1 MFRGLFSWS
10 VDFYQNEGTD
20 GKLLIFLPDKFD
32 LFFFNNNNYKPKT
45 TKNMSKNKTLS
56 KKELAILLGVNKRTL
71 NRWLKPHR
79 NELEKLGVKPCGQI
93 FTPGAVKYLCEVFC
107 ISLD

>member
-1 MFRGLFSWS
+1 MENGQY
-10 VDFYQNEGTD
+10 FYRTN
-20 GKLLIFLPDKFD
+20 LIY
-32 LFFFNNNNYKPKT
+32 FFNNNNYKPQT

-56 KKELAILLGVNKRTL
+56 KTELAILLGVNKRTL

>member
-32 LFFFNNNNYKPKT
+32 IFFQSQELQPKNN
-45 TKNMSKNKTLS
+45 SKHDQKQDFIQ
-56 KKELAILLGVNKRTL
+56 KELAILLGVNKRTL

>member
-1 MFRGLFSWS
+1 
-10 VDFYQNEGTD
+10 
-20 GKLLIFLPDKFD
+20 LIY
-32 LFFFNNNNYKPKT
+32 FFNNNNYKPKT